1 MENANRAET
10 RLHEKIRR
18 ELGPDFMS
26 ALDDQL
32 TIEIMLNPDGELW
45 QERLGEPMKRI
56 GQLSASQAD
65 AAIRTVAGCLNK
77 TATQDNPILE
87 GVFPLDGS
95 RIACWLPPI
104 TKSPSFALRKHAS
117 RVFTLDN
124 YLESGTLTDNQV
136 LAIRSAVQEH
146 RNILVIGGTGSGKT
160 TLCNAVIAE
169 ITKQNPTERIFI
181 IEDTGEIQCQA
192 KNAVQLCTSIHV
204 SMTKLLETTLRG
216 RPDRILVGEVRS
228 AAALDLLDAWNTGHE
243 GGIATLHAN
252 NAREA
257 LDRLKS
263 LITRHESAPKE
274 IEPLIGKVVHMII
287 HIAKTESGR
296 RVKEIIEVQGFHNGI
311 YQVQTM

>member
-1 MENANRAET
+1 M
-10 RLHEKIRR
+10 
-18 ELGPDFMS
+18 
-26 ALDDQL
+26 
-32 TIEIMLNPDGELW
+32 
-45 QERLGEPMKRI
+45 
-56 GQLSASQAD
+56 
-65 AAIRTVAGCLNK
+65 
-77 TATQDNPILE
+77 
-87 GVFPLDGS
+87 
-95 RIACWLPPI
+95 
-104 TKSPSFALRKHAS
+104 
-117 RVFTLDN
+117 FTLDN

-192 KNAVQLCTSIHV
+192 KRCSIMHKHPCLYDK
-204 SMTKLLETTLRG
+204 TAG
-216 RPDRILVGEVRS
+216 NYPQRPTRQNTCRRS
-228 AAALDLLDAWNTGHE
+228 KKCCGTGFTRCVEYWTRRRNCH
-243 GGIATLHAN
+243 LHAN

-296 RVKEIIEVQGFHNGI
+296 RVKKKSLKYKAFTAGSTK
-311 YQVQTM
+311 YKPCKPQTRNRK